1 MNRCGKI
8 RFARALGAVAA
19 LAAALLSPL
28 EVSAGPFPEKPIHF
42 VVPNPPGTATDQL
55 ARTVALTVQ
64 QRGGQPV
71 VVDNKAGANGIIASD
86 FVAKAPADGYTVLIG
101 NSTTNAANAYL
112 YKKLPYSV
120 ERDFAPLAGLGRGSQ
135 VMVVNNDVPARTV
148 AEFIALAKASPGK
161 YAFGSGGAS
170 ARVATEG
177 FAQMAGIKLLHVPYK
192 GNPLALTDLMGGQ
205 IQVFFPDMTT
215 ALPLVR
221 SGKVRALAV
230 TSKTRS
236 TYLPDIPTLNESGLP
251 GYEATYWFAA
261 YAPAGTP
268 ADVVATLS
276 RLLSEG
282 VQSDAAASFF
292 RSMGMDAFPTTPEAL
307 REFNRSELL
316 HWGKA
321 IKAAGIEPE

>member
-1 MNRCGKI
+1 MSHRT
-8 RFARALGAVAA
+8 RFCAAAAAIATLLLAPLLA
-19 LAAALLSPL
+19 LAA
-28 EVSAGPFPEKPIHF
+28 PFPEKPIHF
-42 VVPNPPGTATDQL
+42 VVPNTPGSATDQL

-64 QRGGQPV
+64 QRSGQPV
-71 VVDNKAGANGIIASD
+71 VVENKAGANGIIATE

-101 NSTTNAANAYL
+101 NSTTNAANPYL
-112 YKKLPYSV
+112 YKKLSYNA
-120 ERDFAPLAGLGRGSQ
+120 EKDFAPLTGLGRGSQ

-148 AEFIALAKASPGK
+148 AEFIAMAKANPGK

-170 ARVATEG
+170 ARVATES

-205 IQVFFPDMTT
+205 IHVFFPDMTT
-215 ALPLVR
+215 ALPLIR

-236 TYLPDIPTLNESGLP
+236 VYLPDVPTLSESGLP

-268 ADVVATLS
+268 PEVVATLS

-282 VQSDAAASFF
+282 VQSESAANFF
-292 RSMGMDAFPTTPEAL
+292 KSVGMDAFPTTPEQL
-307 REFNRSELL
+307 REFNRNELL
-316 HWGKA
+316 HWSKA